1 MRARSHIQLS
11 EKADGGL
18 THPLPSPC
26 RSLFLTVEDPL
37 EPRGIQLGVQIRTEF
52 GAVLIPGTAT
62 TVQLTFWA
70 DEADLYIVPGRDF
83 TLTYPRRVVG
93 SGWVVEVLAC

>member
-1 MRARSHIQLS
+1 MHEGAITHPTVR
-11 EKADGGL
+11 KADGGL
-18 THPLPSPC
+18 TPSPR

-37 EPRGIQLGVQIRTEF
+37 EPGGIQLAVQIRTEF

-83 TLTYPRRVVG
+83 TLTYTRRVVG
-93 SGWVVEVLAC
+93 NGWVVEVLAC